1 MKIKQPKNMR
11 PNVKEFREFLRTVC
25 VVSAMMASISFVGV
39 SILISIYSPSGVI
52 GSEVWNIV
60 AYVGVAAVY
69 VFAIASINALRA
81 LDPYAKKWSK
91 GDKGMKKIRRRIWQY
106 MGIGWAFFFI
116 LIAGLLFT
124 FR

>member
-1 MKIKQPKNMR
+1 
-11 PNVKEFREFLRTVC
+11 
-25 VVSAMMASISFVGV
+25 MASISFVGV
-39 SILISIYSPSGVI
+39 SILILIYSPSGVI
-52 GSEVWNIV
+52 GTGVWNIV
-60 AYVGVAAVY
+60 AYAGVAAVY

-81 LDPYAKKWSK
+81 LDPYAKKWPK
-91 GDKGMKKIRRRIWQY
+91 NDKGMKKLRRRIWQY